1 MKNKKIILT
10 ILLAAILAFISVLF
24 IYGFHN
30 KKATKPLPS
39 IKPIETP
46 SHTDVQDMKNDEK
59 HIKLENTDNIETKN
73 SKATIKPTK
82 KYNPKEVKKPLTK
95 VSDQPLKPITPKT
108 ETVQSA
114 EVQKVED
121 NGIVVPVEYTSKNTY
136 KYVYTPANF
145 SK

>member
-46 SHTDVQDMKNDEK
+46 SHTDVQDIKNNEK

-73 SKATIKPTK
+73 SKATIKPIK